1 MKKLTSADV
10 LRHYMDEELPDF
22 VGINLIDVNQKGRF
36 GNTPLDAAAVG
47 GKLEEVEALLD
58 GGADPNIQCEHGCTP
73 LYDAVGQGHS
83 EVVRMLLSRGANPEI
98 RSDFGD
104 TPRERA
110 LKKGLMGIVKL
121 FDEK

>member
-1 MKKLTSADV
+1 MKKLTSADI
-10 LRHYMDEELPDF
+10 LRRYMEEELPDF
-22 VGINLIDVNQKGRF
+22 AGINLVDVNQKGHF

-73 LYDAVGQGHS
+73 LYDAVGQGHAD
-83 EVVRMLLSRGANPEI
+83 VVRMLLRRGANPEI

-110 LKKGLMGIVKL
+110 VKKGLTKIVEL
-121 FDEK
+121 FNAE